1 MAFIEESIVKN
12 KVSKPRRFRPTMSRI
27 YGVAK
32 KTYRYMSNGNTLI
45 LKQKHIDPIREQSNA
60 KISARIR
67 TNALISY
74 EFLAMNAFAT
84 IIACCG
90 LATNSTI
97 ALIGAITIA
106 MLIDPIMGIS
116 LAIVEGDKKLL
127 ARALF
132 AEIAGALTVLIGSFL
147 FSIFYRYHITDLPES
162 NLMQYATPNLLD
174 LVIAIISGAAG
185 AYATLSRQLRVGL
198 AGVALSIT
206 LLPPLAAC
214 GIFLAHGSLSL
225 AMSSFLS
232 FALNFIAI
240 QFTSSIVFGIYGF
253 QRDVSEKKSI
263 YKILEKNKLSIIV
276 ILFLAIVLSINLS
289 HVLHKLRFEQDVKRE
304 MRLGLTQIPGAFLAD
319 LRFEKN
325 HAIVAVVRAPEIL
338 STSQVSMLRDHLPT
352 VGGKAP
358 QLNIRVVKIVEV
370 SPISDVS
377 V

>member
-1 MAFIEESIVKN
+1 MATLEEPIIKK
-12 KVSKPRRFRPTMSRI
+12 KVLQSHRLRTKMNRI
-27 YGVAK
+27 HSVAK
-32 KTYRYMSNGNTLI
+32 KTYRFMSNGNTLLI
-45 LKQKHIDPIREQSNA
+45 KQKHIDPVREQSNA

-67 TNALISY
+67 SNALISY

-90 LATNSTI
+90 LATNNTI
-97 ALIGAITIA
+97 AIIGAITIA

-132 AEIAGALTVLIGSFL
+132 AEIAGAVTVLIGSFL

-185 AYATLSRQLRVGL
+185 AYTTLSRQLRVGL
-198 AGVALSIT
+198 AGAALSIT

-214 GIFLAHGSLSL
+214 GIFLAHGSIAL
-225 AMSSFLS
+225 ATSSFLS
-232 FALNFIAI
+232 FTLNFIAI
-240 QFTSSIVFGIYGF
+240 QFTSSIVFSIYGF
-253 QRDVSEKKSI
+253 QRDISEKKSM
-263 YKILEKNKLSIIV
+263 YNILEKNKLNIIL
-276 ILFLAIVLSINLS
+276 ILFLAIILSVNLS

-304 MRLGLTQIPGAFLAD
+304 MRHALSEIPGTFLAE

-325 HAIVAVVRAPEIL
+325 HAIIAVVRAPKIL
-338 STSQVSMLRDHLPT
+338 NQSEVSMLRDRLPLID
-352 VGGKAP
+352 GNKP
-358 QLNIRVVKIVEV
+358 QLNIRVVKVVEL
-370 SPISDVS
+370 I
-377 V
+377 